1 MLGMIILESAA
12 GLSGWGCRLC
22 CRPRAGPASPVH
34 SSPMHVLARF
44 VRQGYAVPGHGNRL
58 LADQGGLGSLVRP
71 DATLARYGKPGALS
85 RVVQRE

>member
-1 MLGMIILESAA
+1 
-12 GLSGWGCRLC
+12 
-22 CRPRAGPASPVH
+22 
-34 SSPMHVLARF
+34 MHVLARF

-85 RVVQRE
+85 RVVQRA